1 VEFYSLLYAFGSQ
14 QVARGEISMNKMKAI
29 LYPLIG
35 AAHLVFWQSFHTSV
49 LPIVIGFMLIGL
61 GILYICRW
69 VKEKSQ

>member
-1 VEFYSLLYAFGSQ
+1 
-14 QVARGEISMNKMKAI
+14 MNKMKAI